1 MSMSSYT
8 VSDTITFTLTHARHI
23 AAKIATDLKRIQRFY
38 GYPSDASIADYETEA
53 IELMKAGYLG
63 TVTYGFRRNG
73 SWIEPTLRYTSRD
86 LYGAS
91 ANDNDPGRVRPGVN
105 ITGATFYSYLTYSIA
120 WERISEAE
128 QETFKRQLPF
138 YRGGAPEPNIDGYL
152 DRASLRSY

>member
-138 YRGGAPEPNIDGYL
+138 RHVCCSHGQCRPYPCIIRYN
-152 DRASLRSY
+152 R